1 MAYWLM
7 KSEPSTYSIDDLAK
21 TKQQKGFWDG
31 IRNYQVRNLIRD
43 VMQPGDLAFFYHSSC
58 KVPGIV
64 GIMEITSRGK
74 PDETAFDPESHYFD
88 SKSNPLSPRWFGVD
102 VKLVE
107 KFNDII
113 PLAAL
118 RDNNALKNM
127 PLLRTGNRLS
137 ITPVTGKEWQVI
149 VKAEKSPRP

>member
-1 MAYWLM
+1 M

-21 TKQQKGFWDG
+21 AKNQQGFWDG
-31 IRNYQVRNLIRD
+31 IRNYQVRNLLRD
-43 VMQPGDLAFFYHSSC
+43 VFAPGDLAFFYYSSC

-74 PDETAFDPESHYFD
+74 PDMTAFDPKSHYFD
-88 SKSNPLSPRWFGVD
+88 DKSDPRNPRWFGVE

-107 KFNDII
+107 KFKEII
-113 PLAAL
+113 PLSAL
-118 RDNNALKNM
+118 RENNALKNM

-137 ITPVTGKEWQVI
+137 ITPVTEKEWQVI
-149 VKAEKSPRP
+149 IRLRHLGQ